1 MIDTRSFKVYSS
13 RDTDSEAGFA
23 PFLEGV
29 FSTREEAE
37 TYVKTWNSLYDF
49 TQFWVA

>member
-13 RDTDSEAGFA
+13 KDTDSEAGFA

-29 FSTREEAE
+29 FASKEEAE
-37 TYVKTWNSLYDF
+37 AYANTWNSLYDF
-49 TQFWVA
+49 TLFWVA